1 MKIGVFTTDFDGLT
15 IILEEELVN
24 VAKDAYIGGTI
35 TGYSNIPSYTVILN
49 KIKNTSKDF
58 GIIKDCVDFKFKQS
72 IEKELEVINKIN
84 K

>member
-15 IILEEELVN
+15 VILEEELVDI
-24 VAKDAYIGGTI
+24 AKDAYVGGTI

-58 GIIKDCVDFKFKQS
+58 RIIKDCINFEFKQS
-72 IEKELEVINKIN
+72 VEEELEVINKIN